1 MKKYFVGLILI
12 SALNIPL
19 LAEVIIDV
27 RTLEEYESGHVKNS
41 LNIEWQLI
49 NSIENTVPKDA
60 KLYLYCRSGNRS
72 GKATKMLI
80 SLGYT
85 DVTNLGSIKSASDY
99 LGIEIVKE
107 N

>member
-1 MKKYFVGLILI
+1 MKKYLVGLILI

-27 RTLEEYESGHVKNS
+27 RTLEEHESGHIKDS

-49 NSIENTVPKDA
+49 DSIENTVPKDA

>member
-1 MKKYFVGLILI
+1 MKKYLVWLILI
-12 SALNIPL
+12 SAINIPL

-27 RTLEEYESGHVKNS
+27 RTLEEYESGHIKDS

-49 NSIENTVPKDA
+49 DSIENTVPKDA

>member
-1 MKKYFVGLILI
+1 MKKYLVGLILI

-27 RTLEEYESGHVKNS
+27 RTLEEYKNGHIKDS

-49 NSIENTVPKDA
+49 DSIENTVPKDA

-72 GKATKMLI
+72 GKATKVLI

>member
-1 MKKYFVGLILI
+1 MKKYLVGLILI

-27 RTLEEYESGHVKNS
+27 RTLEEYESGHIKDS

-49 NSIENTVPKDA
+49 DSIENTVPKDA

-85 DVTNLGSIKSASDY
+85 DVTNLGSIESASDY

>member
-1 MKKYFVGLILI
+1 MKKYLVGLILI
-12 SALNIPL
+12 SAINIPL

-80 SLGYT
+80 SLGYN

>member
-1 MKKYFVGLILI
+1 MKKYLFGLILVCAFNI
-12 SALNIPL
+12 SQ
-19 LAEVIIDV
+19 LAEVVIDV
-27 RTLEEYESGHVKNS
+27 RTLDEYESGHIKDS

-49 NSIENTVPKDA
+49 ESIENTILKDT

-85 DVTNLGSIKSASDY
+85 DVTNLGSIKSASEY

>member
-1 MKKYFVGLILI
+1 MKQYLVGLILI

-27 RTLEEYESGHVKNS
+27 RTLEEFQGGHIKDS

-49 NSIENTVPKDA
+49 DSIENTVPKDA

-72 GKATKMLI
+72 GKATKVLI

>member
-1 MKKYFVGLILI
+1 MKKYLVGLILI

-27 RTLEEYESGHVKNS
+27 RTLEEYESGHIKDS

-49 NSIENTVPKDA
+49 DSIENTVPKDA

-72 GKATKMLI
+72 GKATKVLI

-85 DVTNLGSIKSASDY
+85 DVTNLGNIKSASDY

-107 N
+107 D

>member
-1 MKKYFVGLILI
+1 MKKYLVGLILI

-27 RTLEEYESGHVKNS
+27 RTLEEYESGHVKDS

-49 NSIENTVPKDA
+49 DSIENTVPKDA

>member
-1 MKKYFVGLILI
+1 MKKYLVGLILI

-27 RTLEEYESGHVKNS
+27 RTLEEYESGHIKDS

-49 NSIENTVPKDA
+49 DSIENTVPKDA

-72 GKATKMLI
+72 GKATKALI
-80 SLGYT
+80 TLGYT

>member
-80 SLGYT
+80 TLGYT

>member
-1 MKKYFVGLILI
+1 MKKYLVWLILI
-12 SALNIPL
+12 SAINIPL

-27 RTLEEYESGHVKNS
+27 RTLEEYESGHIKDS

-49 NSIENTVPKDA
+49 DSIENTVPKDA

-72 GKATKMLI
+72 EKATKMLI

>member
-1 MKKYFVGLILI
+1 MKKYLFGLILM

-19 LAEVIIDV
+19 LAEIIFDV
-27 RTLEEYESGHVKNS
+27 RTLEEYENGHLKDS

-49 NSIENTVPKDA
+49 DSIENTVPKDE

-85 DVTNLGSIKSASDY
+85 DVTNLGSIESASDY

>member
-1 MKKYFVGLILI
+1 MKKYLVGLILI

-27 RTLEEYESGHVKNS
+27 RTLEEYESGHIKDS
-41 LNIEWQLI
+41 LNIEWQLVD
-49 NSIENTVPKDA
+49 SIENTVPKDA

-72 GKATKMLI
+72 GKATKVLI

>member
-1 MKKYFVGLILI
+1 MKQYLVGLILI
-12 SALNIPL
+12 SALNISL

-27 RTLEEYESGHVKNS
+27 RTLEEFQGGHIKDS

-49 NSIENTVPKDA
+49 DSIENTVPKDE

>member
-1 MKKYFVGLILI
+1 MKKYLVGLILI
-12 SALNIPL
+12 SAINIPL

-27 RTLEEYESGHVKNS
+27 RTLEEYESGHIKDS

-49 NSIENTVPKDA
+49 DSIENTVPKDA

-72 GKATKMLI
+72 GKATKVLI

>member
-1 MKKYFVGLILI
+1 MKKYLFGLILI

-19 LAEVIIDV
+19 LAEIIFDV
-27 RTLEEYESGHVKNS
+27 RTLEEYESGHLKDS

-49 NSIENTVPKDA
+49 DSIENTVPKDV

>member
-1 MKKYFVGLILI
+1 MKKYLVGLFLI

-27 RTLEEYESGHVKNS
+27 RTLEEYESGHVKDS

-49 NSIENTVPKDA
+49 ESIENTIPKDT

-72 GKATKMLI
+72 GKATKIL
-80 SLGYT
+80 LDAGYT
-85 DVTNLGSIKSASDY
+85 NVINAGSIEEASSLLD
-99 LGIEIVKE
+99 INII

>member
-1 MKKYFVGLILI
+1 MKKYLVGLILI
-12 SALNIPL
+12 SAVNIPL

-27 RTLEEYESGHVKNS
+27 RTLEEYESGHLKDS

-49 NSIENTVPKDA
+49 DSIENTVSKDA

-72 GKATKMLI
+72 GKATRMLI

-85 DVTNLGSIKSASDY
+85 DVTNLGSIESASDY